1 MARAMGAASSSRDA
15 AFVAAATRAGD
26 MATPA
31 SRASAVAPTMPYD
44 DFARALRASSSRDA
58 TTANAEDDAQRAAA
72 SKSRLA
78 RARGLADDAE
88 AYGAYVSLMRS
99 GLWRDVAPRRANGA
113 AEGAAVLLC
122 EPLDPP
128 RERRA
133 GEPRPTR
140 RRTIAVP
147 FAVSRGCFTPA
158 LLDEVTRMGR
168 RDAEPWPWA
177 ASDGNADADASRR
190 APKPVDI
197 ERGDADEYPKLLV
210 MIDSDGTTTTVRA
223 TSGFMRPADV
233 PEKTGDGDDSDADAD
248 GFDDRPSS
256 APALASNA
264 RASATSSA
272 KPPSYSDGDSDSEP
286 MLEDEL
292 APTLAERHARPDPDV
307 HVA

>member
-1 MARAMGAASSSRDA
+1 M
-15 AFVAAATRAGD
+15 
-26 MATPA
+26 
-31 SRASAVAPTMPYD
+31 
-44 DFARALRASSSRDA
+44 L
-58 TTANAEDDAQRAAA
+58 
-72 SKSRLA
+72 
-78 RARGLADDAE
+78 
-88 AYGAYVSLMRS
+88 S

-177 ASDGNADADASRR
+177 ASDGDADADASRR

-307 HVA
+307 HAA

>member
-1 MARAMGAASSSRDA
+1 M
-15 AFVAAATRAGD
+15 T
-26 MATPA
+26 
-31 SRASAVAPTMPYD
+31 YD

-147 FAVSRGCFTPA
+147 FAVSRGCVTPA
-158 LLDEVTRMGR
+158 LLDDVTRMGR
-168 RDAEPWPWA
+168 KDAEPWPWA
-177 ASDGNADADASRR
+177 ASDGDADADASRR
-190 APKPVDI
+190 APKPDDI
-197 ERGDADEYPKLLV
+197 ERGDAEEYPKLLV
-210 MIDSDGTTTTVRA
+210 MIDSDGTTTAVRV

-233 PEKTGDGDDSDADAD
+233 PEKTGDDDDSDADAD

-256 APALASNA
+256 APALGPNA
-264 RASATSSA
+264 RAPPTPSA
-272 KPPSYSDGDSDSEP
+272 KLPSYSDGDSDSEP
-286 MLEDEL
+286 MLEDEF
-292 APTLAERHARPDPDV
+292 APTLAERHARPDPDI
-307 HVA
+307 HAA

>member
-1 MARAMGAASSSRDA
+1 
-15 AFVAAATRAGD
+15 
-26 MATPA
+26 
-31 SRASAVAPTMPYD
+31 
-44 DFARALRASSSRDA
+44 
-58 TTANAEDDAQRAAA
+58 
-72 SKSRLA
+72 
-78 RARGLADDAE
+78 
-88 AYGAYVSLMRS
+88 MRS

-177 ASDGNADADASRR
+177 ASDGDADADASRR

-197 ERGDADEYPKLLV
+197 ERGDADEYPKLL
-210 MIDSDGTTTTVRA
+210 
-223 TSGFMRPADV
+223 
-233 PEKTGDGDDSDADAD
+233 DAD

-307 HVA
+307 HAA

>member
-1 MARAMGAASSSRDA
+1 
-15 AFVAAATRAGD
+15 

-31 SRASAVAPTMPYD
+31 SRASAVAPTMTYD

-58 TTANAEDDAQRAAA
+58 TTASAAEDAQRASA

-99 GLWRDVAPRRANGA
+99 GLWRDVAPRRARGA
-113 AEGAAVLLC
+113 EEGAAVLLC

-147 FAVSRGCFTPA
+147 FAVSRGCVTPA
-158 LLDEVTRMGR
+158 LLDDVTRMGR
-168 RDAEPWPWA
+168 KDAEPWPWA
-177 ASDGNADADASRR
+177 ASDGDADADASRR
-190 APKPVDI
+190 APKPDDI
-197 ERGDADEYPKLLV
+197 ERGDAEEYPKLLI

-233 PEKTGDGDDSDADAD
+233 PEKTGDADDSDADAD

-256 APALASNA
+256 APALGPNA
-264 RASATSSA
+264 RAPPTSSA
-272 KPPSYSDGDSDSEP
+272 KLPSYSDGDSDSEP
-286 MLEDEL
+286 MLEDEF
-292 APTLAERHARPDPDV
+292 APTLAERHARPDPDI
-307 HVA
+307 HAA